1 MKALLIAEKP
11 SLMKTIQAVYNK
23 HRSSFKDTIIMTCFA
38 GHVIGLKEP
47 REYNIEAWQNSKW
60 SFDMLPFMP
69 NEFEYKV
76 SNDKKKMYK
85 DLTDMLKNGNFDY
98 IINACDADRE
108 GNHIFEL
115 FYMYSKCNLPVKRF
129 WANDLTDETVFQ
141 SLLHLRYNGDG
152 QIPNLKT
159 LTDAAL
165 LRARFDWLVGMNLTI
180 AESLMIGKT
189 AKIGRVKS
197 PTLSI
202 LGKREEE
209 LSNFKPKTT
218 YGLTSLYKEN
228 FSGTLFD
235 KNGDISVDNK
245 KDFDEILSKL
255 GKTAIV
261 ESVEKKQE
269 KKYAPQLFNMS
280 AIQAEAGKCF
290 GYDANETL
298 ALVQYLYENKL
309 VTYPR
314 SDCPYISSEIA
325 KDFDSRLNAIATC
338 KELET
343 FVSNVTN
350 DDKKR
355 VAKDK
360 TYVNDEALKKASH
373 YAIIPTNV
381 KPDWSS
387 LNKDQENILKLIY
400 KRFLAIFMP
409 PTISDKT
416 VIVTNNNNY
425 QFKTNGKML
434 KDKGY
439 AVLYDTNFKDVNLP
453 NLNKGDIVNVDK
465 FEINEKVT
473 KPPTRYTDG
482 TLIEVMEQPAK
493 FLEDETLKDILK
505 AKKGIGTEAT
515 RANIIDELEKN
526 GYIEKKKGRGK
537 AKTIFVTPLGMF
549 VYNNIKGKDFAA
561 VDMTGIW
568 ETKLNDVELGNMSFV
583 DFDKEMRT
591 YVLDSIEKIKTGEV
605 AQPKFTQAFETIGIC
620 PKCKTR
626 NVKITSKY
634 YMCEG
639 YKEQCDFIF
648 EKEIYGAKISESEVK
663 KILSGKNTKEFNM
676 KKGEK
681 SWKAALTYNP
691 ETGKVEFAQRINEVG
706 VCPCCGGTIK
716 NGKDYY
722 VCSNYPNSCKV
733 IVGKDTYGAK
743 ISIEDMQK
751 ILNGEKTKTY
761 NMKKGTSTWKAA
773 LMYLPDQKQVGFAPK
788 DEISS
793 FGTCPSC
800 GGKIF
805 ESKNGYLCEN
815 YKKTCNVYIAK
826 EMYGAKI
833 PTSEVKKLLNG
844 KETKEFDMSKD
855 GKSWK
860 TALIYNPETKKVE
873 FSKRKTE
880 IGICPSCGGTIK
892 NGKDYYVCS
901 NYPNSCKVIVGK
913 DTYGANI
920 TIEDMEKII
929 NGEKTRMFNMKK
941 DSSTWKAALMY
952 LPDQK
957 QIGFAPKEEPKE
969 VGTCPCCG
977 GNVLERQSGFIC
989 ENYKKTCNL
998 YIAKEMYGAKIPTSE
1013 VKKLLNGKET
1023 KEFVMEN
1030 NGKSWTC
1037 KLKINDGKVV
1047 FLRPEN

>member
-11 SLMKTIQAVYNK
+11 SLMKIIQTVYNK
-23 HRSSFKDTIIMTCFA
+23 NRSSFPDTIIMTCFA

-47 REYNIEAWQNSKW
+47 REYDIEAWQSSKW

-69 NEFEYKV
+69 LEFEYKV
-76 SNDKKKMYK
+76 SADKKKMYA
-85 DLTDMLKNGNFDY
+85 DLTNMIENGNFDY
-98 IINACDADRE
+98 IINACDNDRE

-115 FYMYSKCNLPVKRF
+115 FYRYSKCDLPVKRF
-129 WANDLTDETVFQ
+129 WANDLTDATVFNAL
-141 SLLHLRYNGDG
+141 SNLRYNGDG

-180 AESLMIGKT
+180 AQSLKIGKT

-209 LSNFKPKTT
+209 LANFKPKTT
-218 YGLTSLYKEN
+218 YGLISLYKEN

-235 KNGDISVDNK
+235 KDGDVSMENK

-261 ESVEKKQE
+261 ESIERKQE

-280 AIQAEAGKCF
+280 AIQAEASKCF

-298 ALVQYLYENKL
+298 AIVQQLYESKL

-325 KDFDSRLNAIATC
+325 KEFDIRLKPIATC
-338 KELET
+338 KELEPY
-343 FVSNVTN
+343 VSNITN
-350 DDKKR
+350 EDKKR
-355 VAKDK
+355 VAKDSA
-360 TYVNDEALKKASH
+360 YVNDEALKQASH
-373 YAIIPTNV
+373 YAIIPTSE
-381 KPDWSS
+381 KPNWAA
-387 LNKDQENILKLIY
+387 LTKDQENILMLIY

-409 PTISDKT
+409 PIVSDKT
-416 VIVTNNNNY
+416 VVVTNNNNY

-439 AVLYDTNFKDVNLP
+439 SVLYDTNFKDVSLP

-473 KPPTRYTDG
+473 KPPARYTDG
-482 TLIEVMEQPAK
+482 ALIEVMEQPSK
-493 FLEDETLKDILK
+493 FLEDTSLKDILK

-515 RANIIDELEKN
+515 RANIIDELERN

-568 ETKLNDVELGNMSFV
+568 ETKLSEVELGTMQFS
-583 DFDKEMRT
+583 DFDKEMRN
-591 YVLDSIEKIKTGEV
+591 YVLESIEKIKTEEA
-605 AQPKFTQAFETIGIC
+605 AQSNFVQSFETIAVC
-620 PKCKTR
+620 PKCKSR
-626 NVKITSKY
+626 NVKVTNKF

-648 EKEIYGAKISESEVK
+648 EKEMYGAKINESEAK
-663 KILSGKNTKEFNM
+663 KILNGKQTKEFNM

-681 SWKAALTYNP
+681 SWKASLVFNN
-691 ETGKVEFAQRINEVG
+691 ETGKIEFAERINELG
-706 VCPCCGGTIK
+706 DCPCCGGTIK

-743 ISIEDMQK
+743 ISIEDMQT
-751 ILNGEKTKTY
+751 IINGGKTKMF
-761 NMKKGTSTWKAA
+761 NMKKGASSWKAA
-773 LMYLPDQKQVGFAPK
+773 LMYLPNQKQVGFAPK
-788 DEISS
+788 EETQELGI
-793 FGTCPSC
+793 CPAC
-800 GGKIF
+800 GGKVF
-805 ESKNGYLCEN
+805 EGKNGYLCEN
-815 YKKTCNVYIAK
+815 YKKTCNLYIAK

-833 PTSEVKKLLNG
+833 SLTEVKKLLNG
-844 KETKEFDMSKD
+844 NETKEFDMSKD

-860 TALIYNPETKKVE
+860 TALVYNPENKLIE
-873 FSKRKTE
+873 FAKRKTE
-880 IGICPSCGGTIK
+880 LGNCPCCGGTIK

-913 DTYGANI
+913 DTYGAKI
-920 TIEDMEKII
+920 SIEDMQTII
-929 NGEKTRMFNMKK
+929 NGGKTKMFNMKK
-941 DSSTWKAALMY
+941 GASSWKASLMY

-957 QIGFAPKEEPKE
+957 QVGFAPQEEPKE
-969 VGTCPCCG
+969 IGICPCCNG
-977 GNVLERQSGFIC
+977 KIMERQNGYIC

-998 YIAKEMYGAKIPTSE
+998 YIAKEMYGAKIPLSE
-1013 VKKLLNGKET
+1013 IKKLLNGKET
-1023 KEFVMEN
+1023 KDFVMEN
-1030 NGKSWTC
+1030 KGKSWPC
-1037 KLKINDGKVV
+1037 KLKIEDGQVK
-1047 FLRPEN
+1047 FTK